1 MYKYMY
7 IMFTLNLIVDM
18 VYLLVLKKY
27 KSINLFI
34 INFIFL
40 FLLKKL

>member
-1 MYKYMY
+1 MY